1 MPSSSAAGLVTFDVF
16 SALTNSRAGGTA
28 YFAALATAR
37 GWSPDPSAVYDAW
50 DSRNK
55 ELHRTHEGWT
65 TFRHLSGIALA
76 AAFAALELPPPEPK
90 VALGLLESMSEW
102 PLWTD
107 VTPAAFEA
115 LAPHRLGL
123 LTNIDDDLLAST
135 AVARLGLFEPDLMLT
150 SERLHFYKPAAE
162 FYAAAE
168 SAAGAFTHVA
178 SSARDVRGAGSAGLS
193 CIRLARPGH
202 PLDPNGPAPRWT
214 IEFLDQLPALLATGF
229 DTVLT
234 DTPEVT
240 P

>member
-1 MPSSSAAGLVTFDVF
+1 MPSSTSTELITFDVF
-16 SALTNSRAGGTA
+16 SALTNSRVGGTG
-28 YFAALATAR
+28 YFKELATAR
-37 GWSPDPSAVYDAW
+37 GWSLDPSAVYDAW

-55 ELHRTHEGWT
+55 ELHRTHEGWA
-65 TFRHLSGIALA
+65 TFRDLSRVALA
-76 AAFAALELPPPEPK
+76 TAFAALELPPPEPEI
-90 VALGLLESMSEW
+90 ASSLLDSMSEW
-102 PLWTD
+102 PLWPD
-107 VTPAAFEA
+107 VTPSAFAA

-123 LTNIDDDLLAST
+123 LTNIDDDLLATT
-135 AVARLGLFEPDLMLT
+135 AVARLGLFEPDLILT
-150 SERLHFYKPAAE
+150 SERLHSYKPAAI

-168 SAAGAFTHVA
+168 SAAGSFTHVA

-193 CIRLARPGH
+193 CIRLARSGH

-214 IEFLDQLPALLATGF
+214 IDSLDQLPALLTTGF